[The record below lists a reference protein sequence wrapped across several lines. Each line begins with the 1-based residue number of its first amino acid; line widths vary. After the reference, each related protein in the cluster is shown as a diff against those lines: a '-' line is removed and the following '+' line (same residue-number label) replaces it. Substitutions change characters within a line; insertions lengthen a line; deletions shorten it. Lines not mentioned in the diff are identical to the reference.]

1 MQMSLDILYIMQYES
16 YSMTWELKILATE
29 GQCAFSTGWEVCW
42 MMFCIATVL
51 VVLLGFQ

>member
-1 MQMSLDILYIMQYES
+1 MSLDILYIMQYES
-16 YSMTWELKILATE
+16 QNMTWKLKILLTE
-29 GQCAFSTGWEVCW
+29 GQSALSTGWEVCW

>member
-16 YSMTWELKILATE
+16 QNMTWKLKILVTE
-29 GQCAFSTGWEVCW
+29 GQSAFSTGWEVCW